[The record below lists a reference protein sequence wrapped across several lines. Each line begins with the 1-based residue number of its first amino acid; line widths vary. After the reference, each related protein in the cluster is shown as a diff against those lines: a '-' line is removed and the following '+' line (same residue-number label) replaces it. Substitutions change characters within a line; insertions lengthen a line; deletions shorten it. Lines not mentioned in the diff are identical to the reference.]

1 MSYPPVIPI
10 GGDSG
15 RSIIVAE
22 MSMSIGAY
30 PPKVAGRDIPIG
42 GRSVSIGAY
51 PP

>member
-30 PPKVAGRDIPIG
+30 PPKVILAGT
-42 GRSVSIGAY
+42 Y
-51 PP
+51 P